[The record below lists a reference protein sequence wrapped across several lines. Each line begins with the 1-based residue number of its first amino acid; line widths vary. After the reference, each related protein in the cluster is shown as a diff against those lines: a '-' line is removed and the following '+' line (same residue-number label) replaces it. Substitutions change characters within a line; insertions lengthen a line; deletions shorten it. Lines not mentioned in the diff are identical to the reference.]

1 MRLKEDKKQKI
12 RDDIIKCSRV
22 YSDKL
27 AGKTFLYVY
36 WSNLSDW
43 SFLHLTGVATDLS
56 AKSFYKNAKNCILTK
71 NQFYFDTNHTYAN
84 AKRKLKYLER
94 LDSLTN

>member
-1 MRLKEDKKQKI
+1 MYIE
-12 RDDIIKCSRV
+12 V
-22 YSDKL
+22 
-27 AGKTFLYVY
+27 TFPIVH
-36 WSNLSDW
+36 
-43 SFLHLTGVATDLS
+43 FLHLTGAATDLS
-56 AKSFYKNAKNCILTK
+56 AKSFYKNAKNCIPTK

>member
-1 MRLKEDKKQKI
+1 MRLKEDKKKI
-12 RDDIIKCSRV
+12 RNDIIKYSRV

-36 WSNLSDW
+36 WSNLSDC
-43 SFLHLTGVATDLS
+43 SFLHLTGAATDLS
-56 AKSFYKNAKNCILTK
+56 AKSFYKNAKNCIPTK